1 MEWVQEEAVDYVDI
15 YTDNSVAPDNDIQ
28 ALIEETEEMQLDLNI
43 KTKILQRLVFDLKAR
58 HNIDYIIHMTAK
70 PIKCFI
76 IANSFKELWTITD

>member
-1 MEWVQEEAVDYVDI
+1 MEWVQEENVEYVDI

-28 ALIEETEEMQLDLNI
+28 ALIEDTEEMSLDLNI

-76 IANSFKELWTITD
+76 IANNFKELWTITD